1 MNKSLIILIYTLVW
15 VLLIVLQSL
24 TLESANPGTPSFW
37 NTPSAYYSVWIVD
50 AYIIALYYINY
61 FLIAPFMIKRHLFR
75 PYIVLSLALGGI
87 GMLLPVVFH
96 HAWQW
101 TVPGTSEGQM
111 PLYGEGFI
119 ASIAAIAVGLSVRGV
134 REWVRLA
141 RRNTN
146 LEIALKNK
154 SIAYDRAEARLRSLE
169 QPVSFHNPGTGA
181 KAENAPSSTPVSPQT
196 NE

>member
-1 MNKSLIILIYTLVW
+1 MNKSLTILIYTLVW

-24 TLESANPGTPSFW
+24 ALESANPGTPSFW
-37 NTPSAYYSVWIVD
+37 NMPSSYYAVWIVD

-61 FLIAPFMIKRHLFR
+61 FLIAPAMIKRLLFR

-87 GMLLPVVFH
+87 GMLLPVIFH

-101 TVPGTSEGQM
+101 TIPGTAEGQM

-119 ASIAAIAVGLSVRGV
+119 AAIAAIAVGLSVRGV

-154 SIAYDRAEARLRSLE
+154 SIACDRAEARLRSLE
-169 QPVSFHNPGTGA
+169 QPVSFRDLGTGA
-181 KAENAPSSTPVSPQT
+181 KVENVPSSTPVSPQT

>member
-1 MNKSLIILIYTLVW
+1 
-15 VLLIVLQSL
+15 
-24 TLESANPGTPSFW
+24 
-37 NTPSAYYSVWIVD
+37 
-50 AYIIALYYINY
+50 
-61 FLIAPFMIKRHLFR
+61 
-75 PYIVLSLALGGI
+75 
-87 GMLLPVVFH
+87 
-96 HAWQW
+96 
-101 TVPGTSEGQM
+101 M

-134 REWVRLA
+134 HEWVRLA